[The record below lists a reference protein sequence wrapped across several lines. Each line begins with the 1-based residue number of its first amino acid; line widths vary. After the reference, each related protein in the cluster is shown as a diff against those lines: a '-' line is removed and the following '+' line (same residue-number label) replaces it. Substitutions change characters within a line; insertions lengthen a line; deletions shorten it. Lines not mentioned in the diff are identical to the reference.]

1 MLVCNTNVSVN
12 VGNKLNQSF
21 SKLKLIKKDFRSHNY
36 DAGRL
41 NCLMFMH
48 TL

>member
-21 SKLKLIKKDFRSHNY
+21 SKLKLIKKDFRSHMMQ
-36 DAGRL
+36 DRL
-41 NCLMFMH
+41 NCLMFMR